1 MARMPDFPKAP
12 RRSQLPLSIAA
23 LVLLGAPACH
33 VTDLRVWDPAEPRPG
48 NAVKVEEIRGVSYC
62 SGSDSDAFRHSLDLF
77 LPRGQKDYP
86 VVLLVHGGAWIF
98 GDNRCCGLY
107 SSVGQFLASR
117 GIGAVLPN
125 YRLSP
130 GVKHPEQIKDVARA
144 FAWTH
149 AHIAEYGGRPDQL
162 FLVGHS
168 AGGHLVSLLATDEKY
183 LAAEG
188 LRTEDIKGVIS
199 VCGVYRIPPG
209 DLHVTLGGTSPE
221 AFRWDELLPV
231 RSQGGRSWA
240 YAAGLPGI
248 PFDSNLF
255 GKVFGDDPQVR
266 EDASPLNHVRPGLP
280 PFLLC
285 SASNDL
291 PTLTGPAEEFHRA
304 LLDHGCESYRF
315 VVQERNHSSI
325 MFRAVGGDDVMARTM
340 LEFIGAYSTLAPK

>member
-1 MARMPDFPKAP
+1 MTPSP
-12 RRSQLPLSIAA
+12 RSSQTLWRSRLLSGVVG
-23 LVLLGAPACH
+23 LLLLGVSACH

-48 NAVKVEEIRGVSYC
+48 NAVEVEQVRGVSYC
-62 SGSDSDAFRHSLDLF
+62 SGPEGDAFRHSLDLF
-77 LPRGQKDYP
+77 LPRGRKDYP

-107 SSVGQFLASR
+107 SSVGEFLASR

-144 FAWTH
+144 FAWTR

-168 AGGHLVSLLATDEKY
+168 AGGHLVSLLATDQKY

-199 VCGVYRIPPG
+199 VSGVYRIPPG
-209 DLHVTLGGTSPE
+209 ELHVTLGGTTQE
-221 AFRWDELLPV
+221 AFRWDELFPV

-248 PFDSNLF
+248 PFSSNLF
-255 GKVFGDDPQVR
+255 GKVFGDDPRVR

-285 SASNDL
+285 CASNDL
-291 PTLTGPAEEFHRA
+291 PTLTGPAEEFHQA
-304 LLDHGCESYRF
+304 LLNQGCESRLF
-315 VVQERNHSSI
+315 KVMDRNHSSI
-325 MFRAVGGDDVMARTM
+325 MFRAIGGDDVVARAM
-340 LEFIGAYSTLAPK
+340 LEFIGAHSTRAGK